1 MGWKRALGISAL
13 VGARRDLDE
22 LLATKKEY
30 EAGIRHKGLTG
41 SEWKEM
47 EACLP
52 DINRRIA
59 IVRAK
64 VEAED

>member
-22 LLATKKEY
+22 LLGEKEEY
-30 EAGIRHKGLTG
+30 EWAIQHKTFTG

-59 IVRAK
+59 ILQAK
-64 VEAED
+64 VDAED

>member
-22 LLATKKEY
+22 LLATKREY
-30 EAGIRHKGLTG
+30 EQEIKQKT
-41 SEWKEM
+41 SDSKEC
-47 EACLP
+47 EKCLP
-52 DINRRIA
+52 DINRKIA
-59 IVRAK
+59 KLRAK